1 MNLVLNTTQKLL
13 MSQKMLQSTTILQ
26 MSTTELMDYVNT
38 LTEENPVLEVKNK
51 YDYEQMPADIIKR
64 KIEYLDSSDEQN
76 RMYYSEE
83 KDDEDENDMWKFR
96 QSTEESLTEFII
108 SQINVLKI
116 PKKEMAVCDFI
127 AGCLDESGYLR
138 QNDEQIAK
146 SLNITEDEAQKAV
159 KIVQSLEPAGVCAR
173 NLSECLMLQIKR
185 LGIENDVLNRIVENH
200 LALVGKNQLQL
211 IAKKIKAPIEE
222 VSAAVGIIKT
232 LNPKPGSGFVSEG
245 SVEYIVPDAVVTGK
259 NGEYTITLNDSFS
272 ASVNISGF
280 YKDIIKGEGEG
291 EAKDF
296 VYSKI
301 RQAQWVVKCISRRKE
316 TLYNIISAI
325 VSKQTEFFDKGEG
338 YIKPL
343 TLNDIANDAGIHEST
358 VSRTARGKYIQCRH
372 GVYPLNY
379 FFRQAVSEA
388 FGQGVTQEKIQAMIK
403 NLIDNEDKSAPLSDR
418 KIADELLSMGVD
430 ISRRTVAKYRGI
442 MGINGISGRKC

>member
-51 YDYEQMPADIIKR
+51 YDDEPPADILKR

-138 QNDEQIAK
+138 QTNEQIAK
-146 SLNITEDEAQKAV
+146 SLNITESEAEKAV
-159 KIVQSLEPAGVCAR
+159 KIAQSLEPAGVCAR
-173 NLSECLMLQIKR
+173 NLSECLMLQIQR
-185 LGIENDVLNRIVENH
+185 LNIENDVLNSIVENY

-211 IAKKIKAPIEE
+211 IAKKIKAPLEE
-222 VSAAVGIIKT
+222 ISAAVGIIKT
-232 LNPKPGSGFVSEG
+232 LNPKPGSGFVSKG
-245 SVEYIVPDAVVTGK
+245 SVEYIVPDAVVTGQ

-272 ASVNISGF
+272 AAVNISGF

-291 EAKDF
+291 EAKEF

-301 RQAQWVVKCISRRKE
+301 RQAQWVVKCISRRQE

-325 VSKQTEFFDKGEG
+325 VHKQTEFFDKGEG

-343 TLNDIANDAGIHEST
+343 TLNDIASDAGIHEST

-379 FFRQAVSEA
+379 FFRQAAAEA
-388 FGQGVTQEKIQAMIK
+388 FGQGLTQEKIQAMIK
-403 NLIDNEDKSAPLSDR
+403 NLIDNEDKSSPLSDR
-418 KIADELLSMGVD
+418 KIADELLAMGVD